1 MFIDTHCHI
10 FSEYY
15 DDIDKVISECRDNNI
30 DKIIVNGSNIKS
42 NIEVMELANKYDIVY
57 AAIGFH
63 PTELDNFKEEYF
75 CFLEENINNSKVV
88 AIGEIGLDYHY
99 DNTDKEKQ
107 IMIFKRQLDIANKY
121 NKPIIVHSRD
131 SIQDTYNILKQYKV
145 KGSIHCFSGSV
156 EMARE
161 FIKLGYKLG
170 IGGIITYKNA
180 KTIKEVVRDIDLSY
194 ILLETDSPYLTPS
207 PYRGES
213 NSPKYIPLIAEA
225 IADIKDVSIVDISRV
240 TTANAEAIFD
250 FFSKWCYN

>member
-63 PTELDNFKEEYF
+63 PTELDDFKEKYF
-75 CFLEENINNSKVV
+75 RFLEENINNSKVV

-99 DNTDKEKQ
+99 DNADKEKQ
-107 IMIFKRQLDIANKY
+107 IMVFRRQLDIADKY

-250 FFSKWCYN
+250 FFSK

>member
-63 PTELDNFKEEYF
+63 PTELDDFKEEYF
-75 CFLEENINNSKVV
+75 RFLEENINNSKVV

-107 IMIFKRQLDIANKY
+107 IMVFRRQLDIANKY

-207 PYRGES
+207 PYKGES

-240 TTANAEAIFD
+240 TTANAEAIFVWQ
-250 FFSKWCYN
+250 SLKN

>member
-63 PTELDNFKEEYF
+63 PTELDDFKEEYF
-75 CFLEENINNSKVV
+75 HFLEENINNSKVV

-107 IMIFKRQLDIANKY
+107 IMVFRRQLDIADKY

-250 FFSKWCYN
+250 FFSK

>member
-250 FFSKWCYN
+250 FFSK

>member
-63 PTELDNFKEEYF
+63 PTELDDFKEEYF
-75 CFLEENINNSKVV
+75 RFLEENINNSKVV

-107 IMIFKRQLDIANKY
+107 IMVFRRQLDIANKY

-194 ILLETDSPYLTPS
+194 ILLETDSPYLPPS
-207 PYRGES
+207 PYKGES

-250 FFSKWCYN
+250 FFSK

>member
-15 DDIDKVISECRDNNI
+15 DDIDKVISECRDNDI

-63 PTELDNFKEEYF
+63 PTELDDFKEEYF
-75 CFLEENINNSKVV
+75 RFLEENINNSKVV

-99 DNTDKEKQ
+99 DNADKEKQ
-107 IMIFKRQLDIANKY
+107 IMVFRRQLDIADKY

-250 FFSKWCYN
+250 FFSK

>member
-57 AAIGFH
+57 SAIGFH
-63 PTELDNFKEEYF
+63 PTELDDFKEKYF
-75 CFLEENINNSKVV
+75 RFLEENINNSKVV

-107 IMIFKRQLDIANKY
+107 IMVFRRQLDIANKY

-250 FFSKWCYN
+250 FFSK

>member
-15 DDIDKVISECRDNNI
+15 DDIDKVISECRDNDI
-30 DKIIVNGSNIKS
+30 DKIIINGCNIKS

-131 SIQDTYNILKQYKV
+131 SIQDTYNILKQYKL

-156 EMARE
+156 EMAKE

-180 KTIKEVVRDIDLSY
+180 KTIKEVVKDIDLSY

-207 PYRGES
+207 SYRGES

-225 IADIKDVSIVDISRV
+225 IANIKDVSIIDISRV
-240 TTANAEAIFD
+240 TTANAESIFD
-250 FFSKWCYN
+250 FFSK

>member
-107 IMIFKRQLDIANKY
+107 IMVFRRQLDIANKY

-250 FFSKWCYN
+250 FFSK

>member
-63 PTELDNFKEEYF
+63 PTELDDFKEKYF
-75 CFLEENINNSKVV
+75 RFLEENINNSKVV

-107 IMIFKRQLDIANKY
+107 IMVFRRQLDIANKY

-250 FFSKWCYN
+250 FFSK

>member
-63 PTELDNFKEEYF
+63 PTELDDFKEEYF
-75 CFLEENINNSKVV
+75 RFLEENINNSKVV

-99 DNTDKEKQ
+99 DNADKEKQ
-107 IMIFKRQLDIANKY
+107 IMVFRRQLDIADKY

-225 IADIKDVSIVDISRV
+225 VADIKDVSIVDISRV

-250 FFSKWCYN
+250 FFSK